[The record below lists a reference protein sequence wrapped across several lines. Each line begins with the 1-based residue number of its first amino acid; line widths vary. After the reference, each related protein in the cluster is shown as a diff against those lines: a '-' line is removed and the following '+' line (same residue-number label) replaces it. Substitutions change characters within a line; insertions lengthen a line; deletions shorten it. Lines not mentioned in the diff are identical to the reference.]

1 MVTVAFLPA
10 APERCCL
17 DIDSLIATLP
27 ASIRVARH
35 VDAAT
40 DALVWL
46 PNIAQGNTAPEVA
59 RLLEGSNVK
68 WVQLP
73 MTGVDDYM
81 PIIRATRGR
90 IQWSCAKPPPDTTR
104 VDTLHG
110 KQVVVVGNGT
120 IAKALVKMLLPLGC
134 VVSTHDSASAPEWE
148 KADVV
153 VLACP
158 LTATTMHLGN
168 HAMLAQ
174 LRRGALL
181 VNVARGE
188 VVHTP
193 ALISAIRSGLKAAV
207 DVLDQSELDTQQKE
221 EVQRLVGEGTLLVT
235 PHSAVPMRI
244 VPRVLGER
252 IRQNLARIEQGTWHD
267 CIGTVDPDKGY

>member
-1 MVTVAFLPA
+1 M
-10 APERCCL
+10 
-17 DIDSLIATLP
+17 
-27 ASIRVARH
+27 
-35 VDAAT
+35 
-40 DALVWL
+40 
-46 PNIAQGNTAPEVA
+46 
-59 RLLEGSNVK
+59 
-68 WVQLP
+68 
-73 MTGVDDYM
+73 
-81 PIIRATRGR
+81 RGLHL
-90 IQWSCAKPPPDTTR
+90 QPPPDTTR

-120 IAKALVKMLLPLGC
+120 IAKALVKIMLPLGC

-158 LTATTMHLGN
+158 LTATTMHLCN
-168 HAMLAQ
+168 SAMLTR

-221 EVQRLVGEGTLLVT
+221 EVQRLVGEGNLLVT

-244 VPRVLGER
+244 VPQVLGER

-267 CIGTVDPDKGY
+267 CIGAVDPDKGY

>member
-10 APERCCL
+10 ARERCCL
-17 DIDSLIATLP
+17 DIDSLIRTLP
-27 ASIRVARH
+27 ASIRVTRH

-59 RLLEGSNVK
+59 ALLEGSNVK

-73 MTGVDDYM
+73 MTGVDDYT
-81 PIIRATRGR
+81 PIIRATRGK
-90 IQWSCAKPPPDTTR
+90 IHWSCAKPPPDTTR

-110 KQVVVVGNGT
+110 KQVVMVGNGT
-120 IAKALVKMLLPLGC
+120 IATALVKMLPPLGC
-134 VVSTHDSASAPEWE
+134 VVSPHDSASTPEWE
-148 KADVV
+148 KADIV

-158 LTATTMHLGN
+158 LTATTMHLCN
-168 HAMLAQ
+168 SAMLRQ
-174 LRRGALL
+174 LRPGALL

-193 ALISAIRSGLKAAV
+193 ALISAIRAGLKAAV
-207 DVLDQSELDTQQKE
+207 DVLDESQLDAEQKE
-221 EVQRLVGEGTLLVT
+221 EMQKLVREGRLLVT

-244 VPRVLGER
+244 VPQVLGER
-252 IRQNLARIEQGTWHD
+252 IRQNLVRIEQGTWDD